1 MKINWRVRARNPH
14 FWAQVVAS
22 FFVPVLAYYGM
33 SAEEI
38 TTWGTLGG
46 LIADAFSNPYVL
58 MLVAVS
64 LYNSVIDPT
73 VSGVSDSLQAL
84 RYEKPKVERKERR
97 SR

>member
-14 FWAQVVAS
+14 FLAQVVAS

-46 LIADAFSNPYVL
+46 LITDAFSNPYVL
-58 MLVAVS
+58 LLVAVS
-64 LYNSVIDPT
+64 LYNSITDPT
-73 VSGVSDSLQAL
+73 VSGVSDSAQAL
-84 RYEKPKVERKERR
+84 KYRKPKKEKGV
-97 SR
+97 